1 MTILGLTQIE
11 WKISSNLQ
19 ELLCKVNLQGTHK
32 IQLTRWL
39 EKDIWMLRPGIW
51 REVEFRVNRTENLL
65 LPKMSKRRK
74 DLHHSQDLFLNQ
86 KLKKNLRFDQ
96 ISDLRQ
102 LVNKYNLRNNKLQ
115 YLLHQDLKLNP
126 GKMSLRMRTGGVH
139 REMPWIWQLKATWTQ
154 QPSMWRLMV
163 KQAKDQVDTLQLE
176 RILQLKRNLFHR
188 TGLKKEFNHLPLQKS
203 LKLKGKFKGSQ
214 LVREDSQ

>member
-74 DLHHSQDLFLNQ
+74 DLHHSQDLFLTQ
-86 KLKKNLRFDQ
+86 RLKKTSGSTKYQTSGNSSTSITSETINCN
-96 ISDLRQ
+96 ISSI
-102 LVNKYNLRNNKLQ
+102 K
-115 YLLHQDLKLNP
+115 
-126 GKMSLRMRTGGVH
+126 
-139 REMPWIWQLKATWTQ
+139 TW
-154 QPSMWRLMV
+154 SSI
-163 KQAKDQVDTLQLE
+163 QAKCHFEWEQE
-176 RILQLKRNLFHR
+176 ESIEKCHEY
-188 TGLKKEFNHLPLQKS
+188 GS
-203 LKLKGKFKGSQ
+203 LKLHELNNQVCEGWWSSKQRIRSILSNWKGFSN
-214 LVREDSQ
+214 